1 MNSLDQGVSGIPVE
15 TVTYKDGNLSLEVK
29 SVMDIFEG
37 TLKEGCKTIEGKMK
51 TGRVNFSAR
60 V

>member
-1 MNSLDQGVSGIPVE
+1 MDSLDQGVSGIPVE

>member
-1 MNSLDQGVSGIPVE
+1 MDSLDQGVSGIPVE

-37 TLKEGCKTIEGKMK
+37 TLKEGCKTIEGKME